1 MAKKDNSEDKLDPR
15 QAEFLACYLN
25 PKSETFGNALQ
36 SALRASYS
44 EEYANNITNLMPTWL
59 SENIG
64 KYNRLLKAEKVLDE
78 MLEMD
83 TLTEDQTIDS
93 ALAKIKQDTAK
104 FIAETIGKDRG
115 YTKRQEHT
123 GADGKDLTVQIIE
136 DTELKDANSKTS
148 D

>member
-1 MAKKDNSEDKLDPR
+1 MAKRQSNLDPK
-15 QAEFLACYLN
+15 QAEFLSCYMN

-36 SALRASYS
+36 SALRAGYS
-44 EEYANNITNLMPTWL
+44 EEYASNITNLMPTWL

-64 KYNRLLKAEKVLDE
+64 KYNRLMKAEKVLDE
-78 MLEMD
+78 MLDMD
-83 TLTEDQTIDS
+83 ILTKDETVDS

-115 YTKRQEHT
+115 YTKRQEMT

-136 DTELKDANSKTS
+136 DTELKDANSQTS